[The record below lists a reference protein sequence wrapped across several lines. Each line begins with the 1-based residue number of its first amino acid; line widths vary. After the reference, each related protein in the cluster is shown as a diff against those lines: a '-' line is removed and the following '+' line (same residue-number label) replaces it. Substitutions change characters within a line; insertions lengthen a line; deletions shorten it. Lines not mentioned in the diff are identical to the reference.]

1 MRLVLETM
9 LMDYRLELLHE
20 DNFENLVN
28 RICQKVLGTG
38 VISFSKG
45 KDGGRDGKFTGTSQ
59 NFPSATAPWVGKF
72 IIQAKHT
79 DNPIASC
86 SDSDFK
92 TIVDKEIKKIKKLK
106 QGNEVDCYLLFT
118 NRKYSGV
125 KGEQLLSKIKKDT
138 GLKNIEII
146 GKESLND
153 MYIKPFKD
161 IIKEFQLDLIH
172 IPFEFSENEIKNI
185 ITGFHKNLPQLTS
198 TIESQVEKIK
208 SDYERIGIEE
218 KNKKNSLGKEYYEN
232 EVLAVSLQD
241 FDKIR
246 SFLLNPINEDLKEQ
260 FYDITAELRNLIL
273 LKRDNFLAFEEI
285 FIFIYKKIC
294 DGNDIRGKRHIFTL
308 LHYMYCECLIGLK

>member
-1 MRLVLETM
+1 
-9 LMDYRLELLHE
+9 MDYRLELLSE
-20 DNFENLVN
+20 DNFERLVN

-38 VISFSKG
+38 VIVFSKG

-59 NFPSATAPWVGKF
+59 NFPSATVPWTGKF

-86 SDSDFK
+86 SDKDFK
-92 TIVDKEIKKIKKLK
+92 TIVNNEIEKAKKLK
-106 QGNEVDCYLLFT
+106 QKNEIDCYLLFT

-138 GLKNIEII
+138 GLENVEII

-153 MYIKPFKD
+153 MYIKPNRD
-161 IIKEFQLDLIH
+161 IIKEFQLDLMH
-172 IPFEFSENEIKNI
+172 IPFDFSENEIKNI
-185 ITGFHKNLPQLTS
+185 ITGFHKNLPQLTTS
-198 TIESQVEKIK
+198 IESQVEKIK
-208 SDYERIGIEE
+208 SDYERIGLED
-218 KNKKNSLGKEYYEN
+218 KNKKNSLSKEYYEN
-232 EVLAVSLQD
+232 EVLASSLQD
-241 FDKIR
+241 FEKIT
-246 SFLLNPINEDLKEQ
+246 SFLSNPINDDLKEQ
-260 FYDITAELRNLIL
+260 FYDIAAELRNLIL

-294 DGNDIRGKRHIFTL
+294 DGSDIRGKRHIFTL

>member
-1 MRLVLETM
+1 
-9 LMDYRLELLHE
+9 MDYRLELLSE
-20 DNFENLVN
+20 DNFEILVN
-28 RICQKVLGTG
+28 RICQKILGTG

-59 NFPSATAPWVGKF
+59 NFPSLTAPWTGKF

-86 SDSDFK
+86 SDNDFK
-92 TIVDKEIKKIKKLK
+92 ATVDSEIEKIKNLK
-106 QGNEVDCYLLFT
+106 KANEIDCYLLFT

-125 KGEQLLSKIKKDT
+125 KGEQLLAKIKKDT
-138 GLKNIEII
+138 GLENVEII

-153 MYIKPFKD
+153 MYIKPSRE
-161 IIKEFQLDLIH
+161 IIREFQLDLMH
-172 IPFEFSENEIKNI
+172 IPFDFSENEIKNI
-185 ITGFHKNLPQLTS
+185 ITGFHKNLPQLS
-198 TIESQVEKIK
+198 SSIESQVEKIK
-208 SDYERIGIEE
+208 SDYERIGLED
-218 KNKKNSLGKEYYEN
+218 KNIKNSLSKEYYEN

-241 FDKIR
+241 FEKIT

-260 FYDITAELRNLIL
+260 FYNIAAELRNLIL
-273 LKRDNFLAFEEI
+273 LKRDNFFAFEEI

-294 DGNDIRGKRHIFTL
+294 DGSDIRGKRHIFTL